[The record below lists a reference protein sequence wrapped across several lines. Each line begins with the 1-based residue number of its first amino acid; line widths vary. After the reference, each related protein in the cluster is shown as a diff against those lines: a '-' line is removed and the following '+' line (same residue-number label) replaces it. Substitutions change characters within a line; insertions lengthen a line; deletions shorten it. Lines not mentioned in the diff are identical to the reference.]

1 MGIAKEDHMLVFARG
16 RWPPRIQQIDSG
28 ADCFGELGGEL
39 TSLRPLADQDQP
51 TRRRQLRSGNH
62 RCGAAP
68 HRDSR
73 PWTVDRLYTVGR
85 GDPVSLPLKGI
96 ARQIDAC
103 RTPAAREQAP
113 VDVDAVLPCLSH
125 GRKQC
130 APVAASVVAVPHRGK
145 SRQRGVALRLGKS
158 GQRLTGANLQQ
169 DGIW

>member
-1 MGIAKEDHMLVFARG
+1 MGIAKEDHVLVFARG
-16 RWPPRIQQIDSG
+16 GCQPRLQQIDSG

-39 TSLRPLADQDQP
+39 TSLRPLADQNQP
-51 TRRRQLRSGNH
+51 TRRGQLRSGNH

-73 PWTVDRLYTVGR
+73 LWTGDRLYTVGR
-85 GDPVSLPLKGI
+85 GDPVSLPLEGI
-96 ARQIDAC
+96 ARQFDTC

-130 APVAASVVAVPHRGK
+130 APVAPPVVAVPHRGE
-145 SRQRGVALRLGKS
+145 SRE
-158 GQRLTGANLQQ
+158 
-169 DGIW
+169 